1 MIALLAKARTRTDC
15 FLFGWS
21 FGAAIGAG
29 WRACRVAPPLFVA
42 CRFTRVGEVLVFRHI
57 PSYSSR

>member
-1 MIALLAKARTRTDC
+1 MIVWLVKAWTRTDF
-15 FLFGWS
+15 FLSGWS

-29 WRACRVAPPLFVA
+29 WRACRVSPPLFVA

>member
-1 MIALLAKARTRTDC
+1 MRRADR
-15 FLFGWS
+15 FLSGWS

-29 WRACRVAPPLFVA
+29 LRACRVSPPLFVA
-42 CRFTRVGEVLVFRHI
+42 CSFARVGEVLAFLHI